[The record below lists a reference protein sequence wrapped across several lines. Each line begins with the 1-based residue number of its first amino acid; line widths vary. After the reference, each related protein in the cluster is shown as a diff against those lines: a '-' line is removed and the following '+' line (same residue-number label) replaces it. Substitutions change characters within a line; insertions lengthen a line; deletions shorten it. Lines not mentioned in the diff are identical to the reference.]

1 MRHREKEIP
10 PEIDN
15 YILRDL
21 IERYV
26 RDEKGR
32 KILTLHLTYNC
43 PLSII
48 AHEVGMSERGTKY
61 AYYRCFEE
69 LLPHIKIPG

>member
-32 KILTLHLTYNC
+32 KILTLHLTC
-43 PLSII
+43 KWPLSLI
-48 AHEVGMSERGTKY
+48 AQEVDMSVRGTKY
-61 AYYRCFEE
+61 AYYRSFEE
-69 LLPHIKIPG
+69 LIPHIPTAG